1 MYKCSITLYITK
13 PTTTTNTMGKKS
25 RRNRNK
31 NPKQFKINQENSKK
45 KMIEGI
51 HYQFHR
57 RSKGAC
63 SAYCNPNNTVPR
75 LKQHILKVSGS

>member
-57 RSKGAC
+57 RSKGSC
-63 SAYCNPNNTVPR
+63 SACFVPPHK
-75 LKQHILKVSGS
+75 LKEHILKVSSS